1 MRAAIPQTTTTTSTS
16 YYRGLDSVESLH
28 HILSD
33 RLLQDGFCFYDGVG
47 EHDSLVDPNV
57 MERLLLLIR
66 SNLPVTISAE
76 DDDDD
81 DDTVI
86 QLFQL
91 LMSHTIAQYQQ
102 FKFAYN
108 IRSSIAHHNMNSCCK
123 YDLFH
128 LVQVSKSTYYS
139 TEYGML

>member
-1 MRAAIPQTTTTTSTS
+1 MRAAIPQTTTSTS

-28 HILSD
+28 HVLSD
-33 RLLQDGFCFYDGVG
+33 RLLQDGFCFDDGVG

-81 DDTVI
+81 VMT
-86 QLFQL
+86 Q
-91 LMSHTIAQYQQ
+91 
-102 FKFAYN
+102 
-108 IRSSIAHHNMNSCCK
+108 
-123 YDLFH
+123 
-128 LVQVSKSTYYS
+128 
-139 TEYGML
+139 

>member
-1 MRAAIPQTTTTTSTS
+1 MYIKKNRIESKSIQCACFFCSIPIILQLRAAIPQTTTTTSTS

-28 HILSD
+28 HVLSD

-47 EHDSLVDPNV
+47 EHDSLVNPNV

-66 SNLPVTISAE
+66 SNLPVMISAE

-102 FKFAYN
+102 FSFAY
-108 IRSSIAHHNMNSCCK
+108 ISR
-123 YDLFH
+123 
-128 LVQVSKSTYYS
+128 
-139 TEYGML
+139 TE